1 MKILKLRKNNIEEIE
16 QVAKILYDWWGK
28 NSKISFERMKKIVE
42 SRCSDKDYPQVL
54 VVKRN
59 NEVIGTIS
67 LVANDIELRQDLF
80 PIITQ
85 VFVKEC
91 YRKQKIATTLINT
104 LLSDVLPKFNT
115 IYLTTTLNN
124 FYEKFG
130 FEFVEESDV
139 WFENEKI
146 IREKIY
152 KIEKK

>member
-1 MKILKLRKNNIEEIE
+1 MSGNKYYTEYNPLNEE
-16 QVAKILYDWWGK
+16 A
-28 NSKISFERMKKIVE
+28 
-42 SRCSDKDYPQVL
+42 
-54 VVKRN
+54 
-59 NEVIGTIS
+59 
-67 LVANDIELRQDLF
+67 
-80 PIITQ
+80 
-85 VFVKEC
+85 
-91 YRKQKIATTLINT
+91 
-104 LLSDVLPKFNT
+104 